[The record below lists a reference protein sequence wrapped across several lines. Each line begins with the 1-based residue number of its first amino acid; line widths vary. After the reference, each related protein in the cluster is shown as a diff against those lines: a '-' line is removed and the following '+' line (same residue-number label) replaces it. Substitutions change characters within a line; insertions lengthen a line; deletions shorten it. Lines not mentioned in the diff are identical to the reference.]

1 MSRQITAKSLSL
13 KRRRPFNV
21 TNSGIPKV
29 PCPQCKRRNG
39 RRTAALRNAQNLKN
53 LRNQLSK
60 AGLLAESAESGVVK
74 DAHHILSAMG
84 IGCVT
89 DVPVQPNPRSPDQSK
104 VKVRSDFSLLKIE
117 TDKTVI
123 PNANIFDKKSMR
135 LKRGETKFVK
145 ASDIIPFT
153 QQSSFYKPP
162 DPPTPREQRR
172 ALKERNRAE
181 KPNVAAI
188 VYQIFV
194 HQQRLQTKL
203 MDPNFKIAMKKVGV

>member
-13 KRRRPFNV
+13 KRKRPFNV
-21 TNSGIPKV
+21 TNSGIPKI
-29 PCPQCKRRNG
+29 PCARCKRDQGALG
-39 RRTAALRNAQNLKN
+39 RAQNIQY

-60 AGLLAESAESGVVK
+60 TGLLAESAANNGVVNN
-74 DAHHILSAMG
+74 AHHILSAMG
-84 IGCVT
+84 IGCVSE
-89 DVPVQPNPRSPDQSK
+89 VLVQPNPRSPDQSK

-123 PNANIFDKKSMR
+123 PNSNIFDKKSMR

-153 QQSSFYKPP
+153 QQSSFYKPA
-162 DPPTPREQRR
+162 DPPTPKEQRR
-172 ALKERNRAE
+172 ASKEYDRGE
-181 KPNVAAI
+181 KPNVTGLVNALVI
-188 VYQIFV
+188 Q
-194 HQQRLQTKL
+194 QQRLQIKL

>member
-1 MSRQITAKSLSL
+1 MSTTYKIIV
-13 KRRRPFNV
+13 F
-21 TNSGIPKV
+21 
-29 PCPQCKRRNG
+29 
-39 RRTAALRNAQNLKN
+39 ALLVGGLVFARGGKN
-53 LRNQLSK
+53 N
-60 AGLLAESAESGVVK
+60 
-74 DAHHILSAMG
+74 
-84 IGCVT
+84 
-89 DVPVQPNPRSPDQSK
+89 
-104 VKVRSDFSLLKIE
+104 LKIE

-194 HQQRLQTKL
+194 HHT
-203 MDPNFKIAMKKVGV
+203 